1 MYNLVQETLLIAD
14 SKILWIV
21 LRQNHTYKLEHTMF
35 MIAIQEQHP
44 MIAVLHLEVAMR
56 PKPFN

>member
-14 SKILWIV
+14 SNIMDCI
-21 LRQNHTYKLEHTMF
+21 RQNHTYKLEHTMF
-35 MIAIQEQHP
+35 VIAIQEQHVI
-44 MIAVLHLEVAMR
+44 IAVLHLEVAMR

>member
-1 MYNLVQETLLIAD
+1 
-14 SKILWIV
+14 
-21 LRQNHTYKLEHTMF
+21 MF
-35 MIAIQEQHP
+35 VIAIQEQHLI